1 MSNKKTKLEYA
12 YFHVKCIQ
20 EAKFYLHISIQ
31 LDLSKHQ
38 SLIKKKEIIIKKKEK
53 QKLLNSP

>member
-31 LDLSKHQ
+31 LDLSKYQ
-38 SLIKKKEIIIKKKEK
+38 SLIKKKEIIIKKIKRNK
-53 QKLLNSP
+53 NF